1 MLIIFSGGSGVGKN
15 TVIEHLLYNDEFA
28 LMPTY
33 TTREKRENESN
44 GNPYYFITD
53 TEFLSKLS
61 EGEFYEY
68 QKVHN
73 HYYGTSKKLLNDSLS
88 SGKILLKD
96 IDVLGTQNLLKTIG
110 DNIKILTVFLKVD
123 SIDILVE
130 RLKNRGE
137 KNIELRLHRY
147 QMEQQYAIDYDYIIT
162 NNNLDSTLNLM
173 SDIIY
178 NEKANY
184 FPCCTQKPT
193 EIIDKKVYEI
203 ANSMK
208 GGQKIPPIKIAVRN
222 KKIFIIDGHHRYLA
236 SILTGQRIAKE
247 IITPKYIDEVEQYS
261 WQDIIDYL
269 LRKKNENK

>member
-15 TVIEHLLYNDEFA
+15 TVIEHLLTNDGFA

-33 TTREKRENESN
+33 TTREKRPTESN

-53 TEFLSKLS
+53 NEFLRKLD

-73 HYYGTSKKLLNDSLS
+73 HYYGTSKKLLNENLSL
-88 SGKILLKD
+88 GKILLKD

-110 DNIKILTVFLKVD
+110 NNIKILTIFLKVN
-123 SIDILVE
+123 SIEILVE

-137 KNIELRLHRY
+137 KNIDLRLQRY
-147 QMEQQYAIDYDYIIT
+147 QMEQQYSINYDYIIT
-162 NNNLDSTLNLM
+162 NDCLDSTLSIMN
-173 SDIIY
+173 DIIH
-178 NEKANY
+178 NEKDNY
-184 FPCCTQKPT
+184 CPYCTQKPT

-203 ANSMK
+203 ANTLNS
-208 GGQKIPPIKIAVRN
+208 GQKVPPIKIAIKN

-236 SILTGQRIAKE
+236 SILAGKRIAKE
-247 IITPKYIDEVEQYS
+247 IIKVNYIDVVEQYS

-269 LRKKNENK
+269 RRKK

>member
-15 TVIEHLLYNDEFA
+15 TVIEHLLRNGGFA

-33 TTREKRENESN
+33 TTREKRTTESD

-53 TEFLSKLS
+53 NEFLKKLD

-73 HYYGTSKKLLNDSLS
+73 HYYGTSKKLLSENLS

-110 DNIKILTVFLKVD
+110 NNIKILTIFLKVN
-123 SIDILVE
+123 SIETLVE

-137 KNIELRLHRY
+137 KNIDLRLQRY
-147 QMEQQYAIDYDYIIT
+147 QMEQQYLINYDYIIT
-162 NNNLDSTLNLM
+162 NDCLDSTLSIMN
-173 SDIIY
+173 DIIH
-178 NEKANY
+178 NEKDDY
-184 FPCCTQKPT
+184 CPCCTQKPT

-203 ANSMK
+203 ANTLNS
-208 GGQKIPPIKIAVRN
+208 GQKVPPIKIAIKN

-236 SILTGQRIAKE
+236 SILTGKRIAKE
-247 IITPKYIDEVEQYS
+247 IINVNYIDAVEQYS

-269 LRKKNENK
+269 RRKNENQ